1 MKKKLLLL
9 TVLVMALA
17 CLFVVSASAEELP
30 YSTTDAYGTIIE
42 LETPIGNTG
51 ISNLKNDGT
60 IARTVLTDGNGK
72 YYTIPTVYTLTESS
86 KNRGDVQGEMFLLS
100 FTEISDLLGFTVSKN
115 SIIRIEFPADIKFIC
130 SGNENLSGCANMVEC
145 IISEGLRFW
154 DNSDQR
160 KVFTN
165 CKKLKSIDVS
175 KMIMDRNKTTFAM
188 FEYCD
193 ELEYVKLPDA
203 YYDASTSTYMD
214 YYTCHMFSGCK
225 KLKTIENTEGFFKG
239 DKTLDYKTFYNCQ
252 ALTSIVLN
260 DGLETID
267 GRAIGCCSSITSII
281 IPDTVTTIGTTETVF
296 ESCTSLKKIVFPS
309 GAVSVGSYAFEKCT
323 ALTDVWMPGAGS
335 TFAAQVFGQCGS
347 STAVNFYFTTATS
360 TITIS
365 DTTNNKDPFI
375 SAISATSDA
384 RIKYNTPLSTKCT
397 VFLGGHHASD
407 ATADCTENIVCKD
420 CTITITEAFD
430 DHDIVIT
437 ITYENGFTSDGVKTT
452 ACSRQGCTACDKSE
466 TALAI
471 FSAKGY
477 SYKES
482 GSKRGLCGGFTVNVD
497 AFNEYKQANS
507 GKTITLSILMVN
519 PKYINEESD
528 FFSSEGQIIAT
539 GGAIQLEITELNYAS
554 LDFRVD
560 GFTLEYM
567 QSLEIAFALVV
578 CDDGE
583 VEVIQKQYG
592 QDETSNV
599 CKTYTDKNGIK
610 LDSVT
615 VQSIAP
621 EVVEALK
628 KEQEQA

>member
-9 TVLVMALA
+9 TVLAMVM
-17 CLFVVSASAEELP
+17 CLFALSVSADSINP
-30 YSTTDAYGTIIE
+30 STSNEYGTLTTFDE
-42 LETPIGNTG
+42 AIGRTD
-51 ISNLKNDGT
+51 ISPNKQDGT
-60 IARTVLTDGNGK
+60 VARTVLFDGTN
-72 YYTIPTVYTLTESS
+72 YYTVPTIYLTS
-86 KNRGDVQGEMFLLS
+86 KNPYEGDILLQFS
-100 FTEISDLLGFTVSKN
+100 FSAINSKL
-115 SIIRIEFPADIKFIC
+115 SKSFSKTSVIRCELPADIVYLGGDNQNFNGFSNAIEIKL
-130 SGNENLSGCANMVEC
+130 SPNLSFAGNVTYKA
-145 IISEGLRFW
+145 FA
-154 DNSDQR
+154 
-160 KVFTN
+160 N
-165 CKKLKSIDVS
+165 CKNLVEIDLSTVNFNYANNTYS
-175 KMIMDRNKTTFAM
+175 L
-188 FEYCD
+188 FEYC
-193 ELEYVKLPDA
+193 EKLEKIVLPDA
-203 YYDASTSTYMD
+203 YMKDGAPVNYATN
-214 YYTCHMFSGCK
+214 YTFNGCK
-225 KLKTIENTEGFFKG
+225 V
-239 DKTLDYKTFYNCQ
+239 
-252 ALTSIVLN
+252 LTSIENYENFFRGSTAISEKCFMDCAKLPEIKLWS
-260 DGLETID
+260 GITTI
-267 GRAIGCCSSITSII
+267 GSRAFQNCATITEII
-281 IPDTVTTIGTTETVF
+281 IPDTVTTIGTTDTVF
-296 ESCTSLKKIVFPS
+296 ASCTSLKKIVFPS
-309 GAVSVGSYAFEKCT
+309 GAVSVGTYAFEKCT

-347 STAVNFYFTTATS
+347 SLAVNFYFTTATS

-365 DTTNNKDPFI
+365 NTTNNKDPFI
-375 SAISATSDA
+375 TAISAENDA

-430 DHDIVIT
+430 SHDIVIT

-497 AFNEYKQANS
+497 AFNEYKEANS

-599 CKTYTDKNGIK
+599 CDTYTDKNGIK